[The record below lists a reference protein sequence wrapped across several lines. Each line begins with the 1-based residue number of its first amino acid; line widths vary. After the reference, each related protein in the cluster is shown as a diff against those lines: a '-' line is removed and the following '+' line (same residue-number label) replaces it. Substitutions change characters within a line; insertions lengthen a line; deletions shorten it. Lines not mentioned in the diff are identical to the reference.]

1 MCYLNTYC
9 KVHFVRIPV
18 GKESRNMKEKE
29 QLNLNRMIPKA
40 GAAIVTVTVFL
51 FAVFL
56 IINFSMGSYFVCLIL
71 PIGFI
76 MMTAGLYNECE
87 GDRKVAAN
95 IGLILAA
102 VYAAFIMLVYFSQLT
117 TVKNEQLNEQAAKLL
132 EFGKF
137 GLIFNYDLLGYGV
150 MALSTFFTGLSM
162 KPDNKTDKWLKALL
176 MIHGVFFFSCTFMPI
191 TGMFAKISSGGD
203 GIGGRLALVAW
214 CVYFLPVGI
223 LSFLHFRKR

>member
-1 MCYLNTYC
+1 MSLN
-9 KVHFVRIPV
+9 K
-18 GKESRNMKEKE
+18 
-29 QLNLNRMIPKA
+29 MIAKA
-40 GAAIVTVTVFL
+40 GSAIVTVTVFL

-76 MMTAGLYNECE
+76 MMTAGLHNECE
-87 GDRKVAAN
+87 GDCKVAAN

-102 VYAAFIMLVYFSQLT
+102 VYGTFIMLVYFTQLT
-117 TVKNEQLNEQAAKLL
+117 TVNNEELNEQAANLL

-162 KPDNKTDKWLKALL
+162 KPRNMTDKWLRALM
-176 MIHGVFFFSCTFMPI
+176 MIHGMFYFSCTFMPM
-191 TGMFAKISSGGD
+191 TGMFAKMSSGGD
-203 GIGGRLALVAW
+203 SIGGRLALVAW
-214 CVYFLPVGI
+214 CVYFLPIGI
-223 LSFLHFRKR
+223 LSYIHFKKE

>member
-1 MCYLNTYC
+1 MDLNKMIS
-9 KVHFVRIPV
+9 KV
-18 GKESRNMKEKE
+18 GS
-29 QLNLNRMIPKA
+29 
-40 GAAIVTVTVFL
+40 AIVTVTVFL

-76 MMTAGLYNECE
+76 MMTAGLHNECE
-87 GDRKVAAN
+87 NDRKVAAN
-95 IGLILAA
+95 TGLILAS
-102 VYAAFIMLVYFSQLT
+102 VYATFIMLVYYSQLT
-117 TVKNEQLNEQAAKLL
+117 TVNNEQLNEQAAKLL
-132 EFGKF
+132 EFNKY

-176 MIHGVFFFSCTFMPI
+176 MIHGIFYFSCTFMPM
-191 TGMFAKISSGGD
+191 TGMFAKMSSGGD

-214 CVYFLPVGI
+214 CVFFLPIGI
-223 LSFLHFRKR
+223 LSFLHFKKR

>member
-1 MCYLNTYC
+1 
-9 KVHFVRIPV
+9 
-18 GKESRNMKEKE
+18 
-29 QLNLNRMIPKA
+29 MISKA
-40 GAAIVTVTVFL
+40 GSLIVTVTVFL

-76 MMTAGLYNECE
+76 MMTAGLHNECE
-87 GDRKVAAN
+87 DDRKVASN

-102 VYAAFIMLVYFSQLT
+102 VYATFIMLVYFSQLT
-117 TVKNEQLNEQAAKLL
+117 TVKNEQLNEQAANLL

-162 KPDNKTDKWLKALL
+162 QPNNKTDKWLKALL
-176 MIHGVFFFSCTFMPI
+176 MIHGLFFFSCTFMPI
-191 TGMFAKISSGGD
+191 TGMFAKMSSGGD

-223 LSFLHFRKR
+223 LSFLHFKNLNKMVAL